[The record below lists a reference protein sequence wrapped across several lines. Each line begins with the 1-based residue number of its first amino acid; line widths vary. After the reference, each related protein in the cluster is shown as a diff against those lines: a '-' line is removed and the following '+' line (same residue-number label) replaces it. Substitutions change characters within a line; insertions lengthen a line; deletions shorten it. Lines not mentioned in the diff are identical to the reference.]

1 MGSLHNNQ
9 ECQGGNPLGVSYSG
23 RMNVTPSGR
32 TCQVW
37 SASQPHQ
44 PYYTDVGRVGE
55 TEAGDHNYC
64 RNPSKNIK
72 GVWCY
77 TTDPNKR
84 KEFCYNVPICAPTVK
99 VLHFSPGADKAKESG
114 SNEGGADQT
123 QHSHGAGATLE
134 AGPLP
139 ESFTVCSAMRV
150 ERWDKYF
157 ATSPMFGLLDRD
169 KYTWASIS
177 LYAAPRF
184 TQYKVMLGPRLVPMK
199 FDAIFFPLQWSR
211 ACLSLDSVA
220 GKVTVVADGQLLGED
235 EYKREEDYYRPD
247 NISLKLGSQTD
258 DRILQISRLNIFNSS
273 LSAERMV
280 GLTTAGGEEC
290 GAPGD
295 LVSWEESKWTLY
307 SRAKVIMVDREW
319 EGPCRRESKVQVFTA
334 DFDNHKDCMHHCQKI
349 SGGRSPPVTTTNE
362 WENFT
367 REVDLIVL
375 PRLRSKHFM
384 HMWLSATGETRIRC
398 SQHLTIG
405 MIQRS

>member
-1 MGSLHNNQ
+1 MHNNQ
-9 ECQGGNPLGVSYSG
+9 ECQEGNPLGVSYTG

-32 TCQVW
+32 TCQSW
-37 SASQPHQ
+37 STQHPHGHRMSF
-44 PYYTDVGRVGE
+44 V
-55 TEAGDHNYC
+55 GDHNYC

-84 KEFCYNVPICAPTVK
+84 KEFCYNIPICAPMVK
-99 VLHFSPGADKAKESG
+99 VLHFSPGAEFG
-114 SNEGGADQT
+114 NEP
-123 QHSHGAGATLE
+123 GATLE

-139 ESFTVCSAMRV
+139 ESFTVCSAIMV

-157 ATSPMFGLLDRD
+157 ATSPMFGLLDKD

-177 LYAAPRF
+177 LHAAPRF

-247 NISLKLGSQTD
+247 NISLKLGSQADT
-258 DRILQISRLNIFNSS
+258 RIVQISWLNIFNSS
-273 LSAERMV
+273 LSAEKMV

-295 LVSWEESKWTLY
+295 LVNWEEAEWTLH
-307 SRAKVIMVDREW
+307 SQAEVIEVDRE
-319 EGPCRRESKVQVFTA
+319 
-334 DFDNHKDCMHHCQKI
+334 
-349 SGGRSPPVTTTNE
+349 
-362 WENFT
+362 
-367 REVDLIVL
+367 
-375 PRLRSKHFM
+375 
-384 HMWLSATGETRIRC
+384 
-398 SQHLTIG
+398 
-405 MIQRS
+405 